1 MEDSRLYI
9 VQGRGDDAVGL
20 VGTLANRVSQVGG
33 NIVDLRQDVLHG
45 LFTLYMVVDL
55 GGSDVRIDD
64 FKTLVAALSEDTG
77 LTLEVDRYFP
87 RPRPLDKRN
96 ILLVLLGA
104 DKPGIIASACEALAN
119 YRANIEF
126 SKTVAREGIFLM
138 ELLTDVSRATIPLAN
153 LSSSIQKT
161 MADNGIQCVFQLEDV
176 FNKRKRVILF
186 DLRQSLLR
194 PDQLGEIL
202 EHTALTAQRL
212 ERAYGHKEPLA
223 ALRAASEL
231 LEGVPADVMATVVEG
246 VTATSD
252 TVELL
257 QTLKVMGYKIVVVS
271 TAFSPITESISAR
284 LGLDDCHGVRLALD
298 DDSRTYVGEIRDD
311 DYLQTRAATVAP
323 RVALREGLG
332 EADVTVISDQGLDCT
347 PGVHLRVDLG
357 RILELYNTHAL
368 SQDWLLG
375 LLGSFGVSRSFH

>member
-1 MEDSRLYI
+1 
-9 VQGRGDDAVGL
+9 
-20 VGTLANRVSQVGG
+20 
-33 NIVDLRQDVLHG
+33 
-45 LFTLYMVVDL
+45 
-55 GGSDVRIDD
+55 
-64 FKTLVAALSEDTG
+64 
-77 LTLEVDRYFP
+77 
-87 RPRPLDKRN
+87 
-96 ILLVLLGA
+96 
-104 DKPGIIASACEALAN
+104 
-119 YRANIEF
+119 
-126 SKTVAREGIFLM
+126 
-138 ELLTDVSRATIPLAN
+138 
-153 LSSSIQKT
+153 
-161 MADNGIQCVFQLEDV
+161 MADDGIQCVFQLEDV

-194 PDQLGEIL
+194 SDQLGEIL

-231 LEGVPADVMATVVEG
+231 LEGVPADVMATVVDG

-332 EADVTVISDQGLDCT
+332 EGDVTVISDHGLDCT

-375 LLGSFGVSRSFH
+375 LLGSFGVPRSFH

>member
-284 LGLDDCHGVRLALD
+284 LGLDDCHG
-298 DDSRTYVGEIRDD
+298 